1 MFCSNFSASGENDFA
16 CNLENILLGI
26 CFSLCGLTSLIL
38 NSLLIYLIST
48 LKVKQVNVLLIA
60 ERTQLT
66 NLQCAWCVFSVLGA
80 GNVVSS
86 VANCSSEFRQLHSI
100 YANDSGNGN
109 SLVSV
114 GRCYLQSPHVVLL
127 IVGHD
132 WTAYVMLAMSVER
145 MASFCG
151 VHGRSPKPT
160 PTAVRHALV
169 AIAGLGFFKLC
180 VALADSL
187 SQYNKLVPKFCNFK
201 SIFSEPIYHMLL
213 LSYLVM
219 LYSTAAVFLVTCC
232 LRRQRRRWPAS
243 ELLTMRLNRER
254 SLTKSLA
261 ITLAF
266 VVLFQALPW
275 TLLYARL
282 PMARWFRDFAIVA
295 RHLICAII
303 PIIYLYNHPDIRRQL
318 YEKIPLCGRLFKK
331 QKRTNSVVYI
341 GR

>member
-1 MFCSNFSASGENDFA
+1 MFCSNFSASGENHFA

-26 CFSLCGLTSLIL
+26 CFSLCGLTSLVL

-60 ERTQLT
+60 
-66 NLQCAWCVFSVLGA
+66 VLGA
-80 GNVVSS
+80 GNLVTS
-86 VANCSSEFRQLHSI
+86 VANWSSEFRQLHSI
-100 YANDSGNGN
+100 YANESGNNAG
-109 SLVSV
+109 SMVSV
-114 GRCYLQSPHVVLL
+114 AQCYLRSPHVVLL

-132 WTAYVMLAMSVER
+132 WTAYVMLAMSIER
-145 MASFCG
+145 MASLCG

-160 PTAVRHALV
+160 QTAVRRALA
-169 AIAGLGFFKLC
+169 AIAALGLFKLS

-187 SQYNKLVPKFCNFK
+187 AQRDKLVHSLCNFR

-232 LRRQRRRWPAS
+232 LRRQRRHWPTS
-243 ELLTMRLNRER
+243 ELLTMRLSRER
-254 SLTKSLA
+254 SLTKSLT

-282 PMARWFRDFAIVA
+282 PTARWFRDFAIVA
-295 RHLICAII
+295 RHLTCAII
-303 PIIYLYNHPDIRRQL
+303 PIIYLYNHPDIRKQL
-318 YEKIPLCGRLFKK
+318 YDKIPLCGRLFKK